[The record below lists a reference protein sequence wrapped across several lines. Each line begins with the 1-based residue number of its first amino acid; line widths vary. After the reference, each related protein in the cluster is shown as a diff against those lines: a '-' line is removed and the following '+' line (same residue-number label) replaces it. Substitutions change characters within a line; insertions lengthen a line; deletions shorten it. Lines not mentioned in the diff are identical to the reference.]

1 MARTRKRAGAPR
13 AAAPKPSPGP
23 AEPLP
28 PTPQPK
34 PKTGRKRAK
43 AKATPAIVP
52 SHAAAAPQAEAAQAA
67 TPQAPTP
74 VDSALVEVLL
84 SRSGADIERLSLN
97 LAEAMTR
104 ANNVFTTA
112 FQNQAQ
118 SKQLSALG
126 ADPFDANSALQ
137 KAWGQLA
144 VQPQTLRDAH
154 ADLWRR
160 YSDIWM
166 DNTAKW
172 LGAVAE
178 GGPPLRDKRFADPEW
193 GQNPYFSLMRDTY
206 LATSQWL
213 VDLVGRAE
221 GLDEDTKRKA
231 MFFVKQ
237 AVDAASPS
245 NFAFTNPA
253 VLKETLRTRGENLL
267 NGLDNLAHDLA
278 RGKGMLAITQTDTNA
293 FEVGKTIATAPG
305 KVVHQGRL
313 IELIQ
318 YAPATEQVYETPLL
332 IFPPWI
338 NKFYILDLQQKNSM
352 IRWLVSHGVT
362 VFVASWVNPD
372 ARLAEATFETYMQ
385 EGIFEAVGAARE
397 AADVEQINAVGYC
410 IGGTL
415 LSTALA
421 YMASKKDTRI
431 RSATFFAAQADF
443 EMAGEL
449 KVFTDDAAIDYVAA
463 RMDEAGGVLD
473 SQVMADTF
481 NALRSND
488 LVWNYVVDNY
498 YLGKRPPPFD
508 LLFWNA
514 DQTRMPRALHLFYLR
529 RFYRDNALAKG
540 ELKLLGETLDL
551 GNVKIPIYMQA
562 AKEDHI
568 APAVSVYRTARLFG
582 GPVEFMMSGSGHI
595 AGVINHPDA
604 KKYQH
609 WVNPWLPPS
618 FEQWMQDASERAGS
632 WWPHWHNW
640 LKDHSGAMVAAREP
654 KSALADAPGTYVR
667 VKSAA

>member
-1 MARTRKRAGAPR
+1 MARTRKRAGAAR
-13 AAAPKPSPGP
+13 AAALEPSSAP
-23 AEPLP
+23 AQP
-28 PTPQPK
+28 PPPAPQPK
-34 PKTGRKRAK
+34 PKAARKRAK
-43 AKATPAIVP
+43 AKAAPPVTPPATGAAP
-52 SHAAAAPQAEAAQAA
+52 QAAAAP
-67 TPQAPTP
+67 PPPNP
-74 VDSALVEVLL
+74 VESPLVEVLL
-84 SRSGADIERLSLN
+84 SRSGEDMERLSLN

-104 ANNVFTTA
+104 ANTVFTTA
-112 FQNQAQ
+112 FQNQTQ
-118 SKQLSALG
+118 SGHLAALG

-144 VQPQTLRDAH
+144 VQPETLRDAH

-166 DNTAKW
+166 DSTARW

-193 GQNPYFSLMRDTY
+193 GQNPYFSMMRDTY

-267 NGLDNLAHDLA
+267 NGLDNLAQDLA
-278 RGKGMLAITQTDTNA
+278 RGKGMLAITQTDMNA

-352 IRWLVSHGVT
+352 IRWLVGQGVT
-362 VFVASWVNPD
+362 VFVVSWVNPD
-372 ARLAEATFETYMQ
+372 ERLTEATFETYMQ
-385 EGIFEAVGAARE
+385 EGIFEAVGAACE
-397 AADVEQINAVGYC
+397 AAAVEQINAVGYC

-415 LSTALA
+415 LSAALA
-421 YMASKKDTRI
+421 YMARKKDNRI
-431 RSATFFAAQADF
+431 KSATFFAAQADF
-443 EMAGEL
+443 ELAGEL
-449 KVFTDDAAIDYVAA
+449 KVFTDNAAIDYVAA

-540 ELKLLGETLDL
+540 ELELLGETLDL
-551 GNVKIPIYMQA
+551 ADVKIPIYMQA

-582 GPVEFMMSGSGHI
+582 GPVEFMMAGSGHI

-609 WVNPWLPPS
+609 WVNPWLPPT
-618 FEQWMQDASERAGS
+618 FEQWVQDASERAGS

-640 LKDHSGAMVAAREP
+640 LKDYSGAMVPAREP
-654 KSALADAPGTYVR
+654 QGALADAPGTYVK

>member
-1 MARTRKRAGAPR
+1 MARKSKRASAERSGAPTVSDAPEAMPPKPKKARKRA
-13 AAAPKPSPGP
+13 
-23 AEPLP
+23 
-28 PTPQPK
+28 
-34 PKTGRKRAK
+34 AK
-43 AKATPAIVP
+43 AKPPESLAPEAP
-52 SHAAAAPQAEAAQAA
+52 PAPQ
-67 TPQAPTP
+67 PAPTAKP
-74 VDSALVEVLL
+74 PESPLLEVLL
-84 SRSGADIERLSLN
+84 SRTGEDMERLSLN

-104 ANNVFTTA
+104 ANTVFSTA
-112 FQNQAQ
+112 FQAQ
-118 SKQLSALG
+118 SGGMANLN
-126 ADPFDANSALQ
+126 ADPFDAGTALQ

-144 VQPQTLRDAH
+144 VQPDTLRDAH

-160 YSDIWM
+160 YSEIWVA
-166 DNTAKW
+166 NTSKW
-172 LGAVAE
+172 MGAVNDTVA
-178 GGPPLRDKRFADPEW
+178 PTRDKRFADPDWRE
-193 GQNPYFSLMRDTY
+193 NPYFNLMRETY
-206 LATSQWL
+206 LATSQWI
-213 VDLVGRAE
+213 VDLVDRAE
-221 GLDEDTKRKA
+221 GLDEATKRKA

-253 VLKETLRTRGENLL
+253 VLKETLRSRGQNLL
-267 NGLDNLAHDLA
+267 NGLDNLAADLA

-293 FEVGKTIATAPG
+293 FEIGKTIATAPG
-305 KVVHQGRL
+305 KVIHRGRL

-318 YAPATEQVYETPLL
+318 YSPTTEQVYETPLL

-338 NKFYILDLQQKNSM
+338 NKFYILDLQRKNSM
-352 IRWLVSHGVT
+352 IQWLVGQGIT

-372 ARLAEATFETYMQ
+372 ARLAEATFETYME
-385 EGIFEAVGAARE
+385 EGIFEAVGAACN
-397 AADVEQINAVGYC
+397 AADVDQVNTVGYC

-415 LSTALA
+415 LATALA
-421 YMASKKDTRI
+421 YMARSHDHRI
-431 RSATFFAAQADF
+431 KSATFFAAQTDF
-443 EMAGEL
+443 ELAGEL
-449 KVFTDDAAIDYVAA
+449 KVFTDDAAIDYVAS
-463 RMDEAGGVLD
+463 RMDQAGGFLE

-514 DQTRMPRALHLFYLR
+514 DQTRMPRALHLFYLK

-540 ELKLLGETLDL
+540 EMELLGEKLNL
-551 GNVKIPIYMQA
+551 GDVKIPIYMQA

-568 APAVSVYRTARLFG
+568 APPASVYRSARLFG

-609 WVNPWLPPS
+609 WVNPWLAPS
-618 FEQWMQDASERAGS
+618 FDAWRTEANERAGS
-632 WWPHWHNW
+632 WWPHWRSW
-640 LKDHSGAMVAAREP
+640 LREYSGALIDARTP
-654 KSALADAPGTYVR
+654 KESLGDAPGAYVK